1 MRVQRC
7 HHASHEIK
15 ARDVSIIW
23 HELLHAKRWK
33 SRKWSSLPYRSG
45 VNKQANISWYQ
56 VAHIKLVHVRCFR
69 ERQRHCDSLSP
80 ANNGVGV
87 PKVKRAQSH
96 GLERTADSCK
106 TTTMGMM
113 CGRSSRV
120 DDRET
125 KAGAKAVRRMHQRSF
140 CANGRMHQRRSEERR
155 VGKECA

>member
-1 MRVQRC
+1 MNYYMQ
-7 HHASHEIK
+7 
-15 ARDVSIIW
+15 
-23 HELLHAKRWK
+23 KRWK

-45 VNKQANISWYQ
+45 VNEQANISWYQ

-87 PKVKRAQSH
+87 PKAKRAQYH

-106 TTTMGMM
+106 TTIVGMM

-125 KAGAKAVRRMHQRSF
+125 KAR
-140 CANGRMHQRRSEERR
+140 
-155 VGKECA
+155 GKGS